1 MKRLGLNSLRKFLGF
16 ACAIAMAALMARAAY
31 GQQEVDP
38 TWFDPYAAVAPNKPT
53 AQAAQPQTAGKTKAK
68 LTSQLASAAR
78 PLKKARQNSLEPS
91 RPQASSGDQTSQGN
105 RSHTINRRARQ

>member
-16 ACAIAMAALMARAAY
+16 ACAVALAASMVRAAN

-38 TWFDPYAAVAPNKPT
+38 TWFDPYAAVVPNKPT
-53 AQAAQPQTAGKTKAK
+53 AQVAQPQTANKTKAK

-78 PLKKARQNSLEPS
+78 PLKKARQNSSESSWPPS
-91 RPQASSGDQTSQGN
+91 SYFSL
-105 RSHTINRRARQ
+105 RSRKRR

>member
-1 MKRLGLNSLRKFLGF
+1 MKRSGLNSLRKFLGF

-53 AQAAQPQTAGKTKAK
+53 AQAAQPQDAGKTKRK

-78 PLKKARQNSLEPS
+78 PLKKARQNSSEPS
-91 RPQASSGDQTSQGN
+91 WRQASSGEQTSQGKDL
-105 RSHTINRRARQ
+105 HLVDARK